1 MAQRRHIRVSEA
13 QDGRNER
20 PAKRYGADLS
30 RIWRKPF
37 HVQRGKPGN
46 LRKPGHFTWNRPHV
60 GPVVADIPKARIVR
74 E

>member
-1 MAQRRHIRVSEA
+1 M
-13 QDGRNER
+13 
-20 PAKRYGADLS
+20 
-30 RIWRKPF
+30 F